1 MVSSLCAVA
10 AALALSSAASGR
22 AHRSSCRSRHSN
34 VVLADAQAEIYTA
47 KQTEFSDRH
56 RPLGQVVVYRGCVYR
71 GTSSFLLGEVPD
83 AEACSSTGCPLNVH
97 GVILAK
103 SVTAY
108 ELRSIY
114 VQQSGEESSRW
125 TVVVRDLRTG
135 RTLRKLPTGERDP
148 RNPLNIG
155 AGPTT
160 TIVAKGDGSIA
171 WIVETT
177 MEDKYE
183 VHAFDKS
190 GARVLATGPDI
201 APSSLALAGSTLYWT
216 QGGRPVSVPLN

>member
-1 MVSSLCAVA
+1 VRVA

-56 RPLGQVVVYRGCVYR
+56 RPLGQIVVYRGCAYR

-97 GVILAK
+97 GVILTG
-103 SVTAY
+103 SVAAY

-114 VQQSGEESSRW
+114 VQENGEDERSRW

-135 RTLRKLPTGERDP
+135 RVLRKSPTGEHDP
-148 RNPLNIG
+148 VNPRALVLG
-155 AGPTT
+155 RRRPGRSRPH
-160 TIVAKGDGSIA
+160 GLGGES
-171 WIVETT
+171 
-177 MEDKYE
+177 
-183 VHAFDKS
+183 
-190 GARVLATGPDI
+190 RVR
-201 APSSLALAGSTLYWT
+201 
-216 QGGRPVSVPLN
+216 QG